1 MKEASPMVRSF
12 EEIVAACAQSK
23 KVRRM
28 ALAAAQDGPAIHA
41 ALAAW
46 DARIAAPVFVGDA
59 QAIKALLNE
68 QGRNP
73 ADFDI
78 LPAPAG
84 REAEFAV
91 ALVQE
96 GSAHLLMKG
105 RLETRDLLRPVVAEG
120 SNLRTGRLMSHVALL
135 GGVPGTDKLLVVTD
149 GGMVLYP
156 TLEEKA
162 AILENAVEALR
173 KLGHESVSV
182 AALCAIETVNPK
194 MKESVEAAELQR
206 MNREGL
212 LVNCTVTGPI
222 SYDVAM
228 DARIARHKGF
238 DCPHCGDFDILLA
251 PDMTCGNI
259 LSKSLILS
267 AGARMGG
274 VIAGARAPIVLTSR
288 GSSAQ
293 EKFNSIALAALLA
306 GE

>member
-1 MKEASPMVRSF
+1 MVRSF
-12 EEIVAACAQSK
+12 EEIVTACAQTK
-23 KVRRM
+23 KLRRM
-28 ALAAAQDGPAIHA
+28 AIAAAQDGPAIHA

-46 DARIAAPVFVGDA
+46 DARIAEPVFVGEA
-59 QAIKALLNE
+59 QTINTLLRE
-68 QGRNP
+68 EGRDP
-73 ADFDI
+73 AAFTV

-84 REAEFAV
+84 QEAEAAV
-91 ALVQE
+91 ALVRE

-120 SNLRTGRLMSHVALL
+120 SSLRTGRLMSHVAWL
-135 GGVPGTDKLLVVTD
+135 GGVPGMDKLLAVTD

-173 KLGHESVSV
+173 KLGNENPKV

-194 MKESVEAAELQR
+194 MKESVEAAALAK

-212 LVNCTVTGPI
+212 LLNCTVTGPV

-228 DARIARHKGF
+228 DAHIARHKGF
-238 DCPHCGDFDILLA
+238 DCADCGDFDVLFV

-259 LSKSLILS
+259 LSKALIIN
-267 AGARMGG
+267 AGASMGG
-274 VIAGARAPIVLTSR
+274 VILGARAPIVLTSR

-293 EKFNSIALAALLA
+293 EKFHSIALAALLA